1 MKRKGHP
8 SIKNFERL
16 AKLMDSQFRIPGT
29 KIRFGMDAIIGLI
42 PGAGDIASFIISG
55 FMLLTLAKNG
65 ASGFLLARMGLNL
78 IVDAAIGSIPI
89 LGDLF
94 DVGFKANQRNL
105 KLMRQH
111 FTEGRHTGGSGK
123 ILIPLLVLLLL
134 MIGFIIWAI
143 YKLIS
148 WLLLSITSLY

>member
-1 MKRKGHP
+1 MKRKEHP

-16 AKLMDSQFRIPGT
+16 AKLMDYQFRIPGT
-29 KIRFGMDAIIGLI
+29 NIRFGLDAIIGLI
-42 PGAGDIASFIISG
+42 PGAGDITSFIISG

-94 DVGFKANQRNL
+94 DVAFKANQRNL

-111 FTEGRHTGGSGK
+111 FTEGRHTGSSGK
-123 ILIPLLVLLLL
+123 IIIPLLVLLLL
-134 MIGFIIWAI
+134 IIGFIIWAI

-148 WLLLSITSLY
+148 WLLLSITSL